1 MTASARGDVVIVG
14 GGIVGMVT
22 AYYLAKAG
30 VPSVVIERDAIG
42 SHASGYA
49 YGGLSPVSG
58 FGIPGPLAEVS
69 QEGMR
74 LHRELAE
81 SVVEETGIGIDF
93 RVRSSLAL
101 AFTEADVQ
109 RLQSALPWQQRCG
122 SGFWGGQRPSLA
134 HYVTGM
140 GPMDGATAAGG
151 RSCCLSSRRCPQSFE
166 AVEKVGAPWRHWVS
180 GEDVTRVRL
189 IAGCV
194 RLDFFLALSLL
205 RSSSSV
211 EQVAHG
217 R

>member
-1 MTASARGDVVIVG
+1 MTASTRGDVVIVG

-49 YGGLSPVSG
+49 YGGLSPVTG
-58 FGIPGPLAEVS
+58 FGIPGPLAEVA
-69 QEGMR
+69 QAGMR
-74 LHRELAE
+74 LHRELAW

-151 RSCCLSSRRCPQSFE
+151 RSCCLSSRRCPQSF
-166 AVEKVGAPWRHWVS
+166 PFDPCLRH
-180 GEDVTRVRL
+180 
-189 IAGCV
+189 
-194 RLDFFLALSLL
+194 
-205 RSSSSV
+205 
-211 EQVAHG
+211 
-217 R
+217 

>member
-14 GGIVGMVT
+14 GGIVGMVS

-93 RVRSSLAL
+93 RVRPSLAL

-134 HYVTGM
+134 HYVMGM

-151 RSCCLSSRRCPQSFE
+151 RSCCNPPDAVHKHFVLSP
-166 AVEKVGAPWRHWVS
+166 H
-180 GEDVTRVRL
+180 
-189 IAGCV
+189 
-194 RLDFFLALSLL
+194 LL
-205 RSSSSV
+205 PR
-211 EQVAHG
+211 G
-217 R
+217 PL

>member
-49 YGGLSPVSG
+49 YGGLSPGSG
-58 FGIPGPLAEVS
+58 FRIPGALAGVS
-69 QEGMR
+69 PEGVR
-74 LHRELAE
+74 LDRELAE

-109 RLQSALPWQQRCG
+109 RLQSALPWQQRC
-122 SGFWGGQRPSLA
+122 
-134 HYVTGM
+134 
-140 GPMDGATAAGG
+140 
-151 RSCCLSSRRCPQSFE
+151 
-166 AVEKVGAPWRHWVS
+166 
-180 GEDVTRVRL
+180 
-189 IAGCV
+189 
-194 RLDFFLALSLL
+194 
-205 RSSSSV
+205 
-211 EQVAHG
+211 
-217 R
+217 

>member
-122 SGFWGGQRPSLA
+122 SGFWGGQRPSLGG
-134 HYVTGM
+134 YVTDALSSSTIIPFWVGIL
-140 GPMDGATAAGG
+140 
-151 RSCCLSSRRCPQSFE
+151 CLSNRRQMRSFR
-166 AVEKVGAPWRHWVS
+166 GPH
-180 GEDVTRVRL
+180 
-189 IAGCV
+189 
-194 RLDFFLALSLL
+194 
-205 RSSSSV
+205 
-211 EQVAHG
+211 Q
-217 R
+217 